1 MPALAPSPPAAGRG
15 QPLVAAG
22 HPAVVAAAHEVLA
35 AGGNAFDAVVA
46 AGFAGA
52 VAEPALTSLAGG
64 GFCLAR
70 TAEGEEVLVDFFVDT
85 PGLGLDAPPVPHFE
99 EVVVAFEVAS
109 QAFHCGPGSIAV
121 PGCLPGYLHV
131 HDRFGRVGLAAVVA
145 PAVRLA
151 REGVDLLPRQA
162 GILALLEQIVL
173 RTPAG
178 RALFAP
184 SGRLVAAGDRLRNPE
199 LGDVLADLG
208 RGGDV
213 RFSGGPLADALL
225 SVTTTDGLVTARD
238 LATYRVVERE
248 PLQVAWR
255 GRRVLTNPGPSFGG
269 TLVAAALARL
279 DAVALPAGDPAWP
292 ARLVDVAADVD
303 RNRRSILSGQDP
315 WFRDHAG
322 RGRGAAAPATGDGT
336 SILEPGRPGSARG
349 TTHVSVW
356 DGEGGAA
363 SMTTSNGEC
372 SGDVIPGT
380 GILTNNILGE
390 DDLHPDGF
398 HAAPP
403 GLRVASMMAPTI
415 VVGPDGATEVVLG
428 SGGSKRI
435 RAAVTQ
441 VLVNVLVH
449 GVAPQAAVDAA
460 RVHWDVDHVE
470 AEPGLSP
477 AALAALGESG
487 PVNAWPDRSMYFGG
501 AHLVVPGVGAAGD
514 PRRDGAAT
522 S

>member
-1 MPALAPSPPAAGRG
+1 M
-15 QPLVAAG
+15 AAG
-22 HPAVVAAAHEVLA
+22 HPAVVAAAHEVLD

-52 VAEPALTSLAGG
+52 VAEPGLTSLAGG

-85 PGLGLDAPPVPHFE
+85 PGLGLATAPVPHFD
-99 EVVVAFEVAS
+99 EVVVAFEVAT

-131 HDRFGRVGLAAVVA
+131 HRRFGRVDLSTVVA

-151 REGVDLLPRQA
+151 RDGVELLPRQA
-162 GILALLEQIVL
+162 GIVSLLERILL
-173 RTPAG
+173 RTSDG

-184 SGRLVAAGDRLRNPE
+184 DGRLLGVGDRLRNPDLAE
-199 LGDVLADLG
+199 VLTRLG
-208 RGGDV
+208 RGDDV

-225 SVTTTDGLVTARD
+225 ALTRGDGLVTADD
-238 LATYRVVERE
+238 LAAYRVVERT
-248 PLQVAWR
+248 PLEVAWQ
-255 GRRVLTNPGPSFGG
+255 GRRVLTNPAPSFGG

-279 DAVALPAGDPAWP
+279 DGLDLQPGDPRGPADLVAVAAE
-292 ARLVDVAADVD
+292 VD
-303 RNRRSILSGQDP
+303 RHRRAIL
-315 WFRDHAG
+315 AG
-322 RGRGAAAPATGDGT
+322 ID
-336 SILEPGRPGSARG
+336 PGRRGSARG

-363 SMTTSNGEC
+363 AMTTSNGEC

-398 HAAPP
+398 HASPP
-403 GLRVASMMAPTI
+403 GLRVASMMAPTV
-415 VVGPDGATEVVLG
+415 VVGPDGATEVVVG

-435 RAAVTQ
+435 RSAVTQ

-449 GVAPQAAVDAA
+449 GLDPRAAVEAPRA
-460 RVHWDVDHVE
+460 HWDVDHVE
-470 AEPGLSP
+470 AEPGFGPEAL
-477 AALAALGESG
+477 AALAALG
-487 PVNAWPDRSMYFGG
+487 PVNPWPDLSVYFGG
-501 AHLVVPGVGAAGD
+501 AHLVVPGRGAAGD
-514 PRRDGAAT
+514 PRRDGAA
-522 S
+522 SA

>member
-1 MPALAPSPPAAGRG
+1 MPRAAPDRA
-15 QPLVAAG
+15 LVAAG
-22 HPAVVAAAHEVLA
+22 HPAVVAAAHEVLD

-70 TAEGEEVLVDFFVDT
+70 TAAGEEVLVDFFVDT
-85 PGLGLDAPPVPHFE
+85 PGLGLAAPPVPHFE
-99 EVVVAFEVAS
+99 EVVVAFEVAT

-131 HDRFGRVGLAAVVA
+131 HQRFGRVDLATVVA

-162 GILALLEQIVL
+162 GILGLLERIVL
-173 RTPAG
+173 RAPAG

-184 SGRLVAAGDRLRNPE
+184 SGRLVAVGDRLRNPE

-213 RFSGGPLADALL
+213 RFSGGPLAEALL
-225 SVTTTDGLVTARD
+225 SVTASDGLVTAQD
-238 LATYRVVERE
+238 LAAYRVVERA
-248 PLQVAWR
+248 PLEVAWQ

-269 TLVAAALARL
+269 TLIAAALVRL
-279 DAVALPAGDPAWP
+279 DPVDLPAGDPRWP
-292 ARLVDVAADVD
+292 AGLVDVAADVD
-303 RNRRSILSGQDP
+303 THRRAILDGADP
-315 WFRDHAG
+315 A
-322 RGRGAAAPATGDGT
+322 
-336 SILEPGRPGSARG
+336 ILGPGRPGSARG

-380 GILTNNILGE
+380 GILTNNVLGE

-403 GLRVASMMAPTI
+403 GLRVASMMAPTV

-449 GVAPQAAVDAA
+449 GLGPRAAVGAP

-470 AEPGLSP
+470 AEPGLP
-477 AALAALGESG
+477 PDALAALAAVG